1 VVEGRGK
8 ALDAGRTGPDRRKV
22 YHPGVRW
29 AILAVLGALLGLA
42 GVVWVLQGL
51 GVIVTSS
58 FMTGDRLW
66 VVLGAVAAVGGGALS
81 WWAWSRRSRR
91 PA

>member
-22 YHPGVRW
+22 YHPSVRW
-29 AILAVLGALLGLA
+29 SILAILGLLLGLA
-42 GVVWVLQGL
+42 GIIWILQGL
-51 GVIVTSS
+51 GVIVSSS

-66 VVLGAVAAVGGGALS
+66 VALGALAAVGGGSLS